1 MLKSKTVFAVL
12 CCALFLFGTAAI
24 APAAEELPSGF
35 IAQSE
40 SGMNWADAKA
50 FCEQKGARLP
60 LIGGSAAI
68 GKAPQKGTAV
78 DGFGA
83 LGDAPWPSA
92 LPNNRFC
99 TGTEDSGY
107 PAESWTIVGVS
118 GGGFS
123 VRPAPKKESCRAV
136 CVPK

>member
-1 MLKSKTVFAVL
+1 VL
-12 CCALFLFGTAAI
+12 CCALFLFGTATL
-24 APAAEELPSGF
+24 AAEAGGF

-50 FCEQKGARLP
+50 FCEQKGGRLP
-60 LIGGSAAI
+60 LSGGSASI
-68 GKAPQKGTAV
+68 GKAPEKGTAV
-78 DGFGA
+78 EGFGA

-92 LPNNRFC
+92 LPNNRFW

-107 PAESWTIVGVS
+107 PAESWTIIGVS